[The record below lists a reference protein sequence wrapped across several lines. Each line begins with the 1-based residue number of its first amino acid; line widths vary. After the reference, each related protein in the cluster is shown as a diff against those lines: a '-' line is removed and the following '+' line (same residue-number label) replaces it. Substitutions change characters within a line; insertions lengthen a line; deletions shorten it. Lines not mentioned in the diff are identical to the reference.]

1 MIELHPEALRQT
13 TFAAIAPFYDNTL
26 NARTAD
32 AVVAWH
38 KDADQALRGHPGYD
52 AGRKRI
58 VAAVKRARAAAAIVD
73 REQARLAW
81 LLKDGLPAAPAIP
94 EAKPTGEAV
103 PALFDSS
110 EDFVTATR
118 RLIRHKKLLAP
129 DQRR

>member
-1 MIELHPEALRQT
+1 MIELHPEALRQA
-13 TFAAIAPFYDNTL
+13 TFAAITPFYDDTL

-32 AVVAWH
+32 TAAAWR
-38 KDADQALRGHPGYD
+38 KDADQALRAHPGYD

-58 VAAVKRARAAAAIVD
+58 VAAVKRAHAAAAIVD
-73 REQARLAW
+73 REQAHLARL
-81 LLKDGLPAAPAIP
+81 LHDRLPAAPAVP

-110 EDFVTATR
+110 ENFVTATR
-118 RLIRHKKLLAP
+118 RLIGHKKLLPP